1 MDTFEMGLNLFLSHA
16 SEDKEIVRRFGAG
29 LSAPLRVWIDEGEL
43 RTGDRFPASLQAA
56 IGEQCD
62 FVVVFLSRP
71 ALDSAWV
78 RRELAWALERESQVD
93 ASVPYVLPVLLEPL
107 LDAPDYPAALK
118 DRLGLSCFDRSDEG
132 IARVARELSS
142 NLFAW
147 VAAYYAS
154 NRPKAGRGLIDQF
167 QAELTAYQD
176 AAYLLCASLA
186 DPIGSFTADG
196 EAETT
201 LVQAIER
208 YTASSG
214 KLVGQLSAYT
224 ERVKARWGTNLGED
238 CESLAQ
244 FIEKDVYRGQVYA
257 LNEIRDAI
265 NQFQAGSLSGPALEQ
280 EDQRKKDRLVAVRA
294 SLGEMTERALK
305 LFAKLRR
312 ER

>member
-1 MDTFEMGLNLFLSHA
+1 MGLNLFLSHA

-29 LSAPLRVWIDEGEL
+29 LSAPLRVWMDEGEL
-43 RTGDRFPASLQAA
+43 RTGDRFPASLQVA

-62 FVVVFLSRP
+62 FVVVFLSRA
-71 ALDSAWV
+71 ALDSGWV

-107 LDAPDYPAALK
+107 VDAPDYPAALK
-118 DRLGLSCFDRSDEG
+118 NRLGLSCSDRSDEG
-132 IARVARELSS
+132 VARVARELSS

-154 NRPKAGRGLIDQF
+154 NRPKAGRGLLDQF
-167 QAELTAYQD
+167 QGQLTAYQD
-176 AAYLLCASLA
+176 AAYLLCGSMA
-186 DPIGSFTADG
+186 DPIEAFTSEG
-196 EAETT
+196 EAETA

-208 YTASSG
+208 YNASG
-214 KLVGQLSAYT
+214 EKLVGQLPLYT

-238 CESLAQ
+238 CDSLAQ

-265 NQFQAGSLSGPALEQ
+265 NKLQAGALSGPALEQ
-280 EDQRKKDRLVAVRA
+280 ENQRKQSRLVEVRA